1 MEKSKQFDDIIALG
15 KLLVDELQLNQS
27 RDTLGKWMAHH
38 IAEILQNTENFSGQ
52 KKTEAENRC
61 REAVLSL
68 WEHISHFPNGSRPLA
83 EIEPLIA
90 TIKALDPEKSVQYYY
105 SNTQNQLNSAMPTE
119 DAECWL
125 ELAKGIDYSARLLIR
140 RCLKNVAEEI
150 AQENSDWLDL
160 AESLDADLPFTS
172 VVRFVAST
180 DQQHEDEKKQ
190 IRRIEKL
197 IDRRER
203 LEAFILLSQKLVRK
217 IDEEIT
223 DLQS

>member
-1 MEKSKQFDDIIALG
+1 M
-15 KLLVDELQLNQS
+15 
-27 RDTLGKWMAHH
+27 
-38 IAEILQNTENFSGQ
+38 
-52 KKTEAENRC
+52 
-61 REAVLSL
+61 
-68 WEHISHFPNGSRPLA
+68 
-83 EIEPLIA
+83 
-90 TIKALDPEKSVQYYY
+90 
-105 SNTQNQLNSAMPTE
+105 
-119 DAECWL
+119 
-125 ELAKGIDYSARLLIR
+125 AKGIDYSARLLIG
-140 RCLKNVAEEI
+140 RCLKNAAEEI

-203 LEAFILLSQKLVRK
+203 LEAFILLSQKLVRN